1 MARAQTPAR
10 QLGIGGP
17 HPLADDALPWLAIEV
32 ARVLRAH
39 MPQAATR
46 TLTLTLTLT
55 PTRTLTRT
63 RTLTLTLTPTRT
75 LTRSRTRTLTLNLTA
90 NPNRNPNPHMPQ
102 AAQWACA
109 PPPSE
114 ASLQRLMHGAAARLA
129 RPPPAGGSGEAPR
142 RPAVGDRSS

>member
-55 PTRTLTRT
+55 PTRTGSLPGKWPRGARARSTLRPLTSNSMISAYCR
-63 RTLTLTLTPTRT
+63 RAGRPT
-75 LTRSRTRTLTLNLTA
+75 
-90 NPNRNPNPHMPQ
+90 
-102 AAQWACA
+102 
-109 PPPSE
+109 
-114 ASLQRLMHGAAARLA
+114 ARL
-129 RPPPAGGSGEAPR
+129 PAGPSSRPCSQKLLTGPPTKVCTSVMTIGSESGWKSSEPRLPR
-142 RPAVGDRSS
+142 R

>member
-63 RTLTLTLTPTRT
+63 RTLTLTLT
-75 LTRSRTRTLTLNLTA
+75 RSRMGKLNSITEQL
-90 NPNRNPNPHMPQ
+90 RGKD
-102 AAQWACA
+102 CKV
-109 PPPSE
+109 PP
-114 ASLQRLMHGAAARLA
+114 
-129 RPPPAGGSGEAPR
+129 
-142 RPAVGDRSS
+142 RSP